1 MIEFSKQISEKW
13 NLQASLAEQLCVAFD
28 KGDTP
33 YYLTEYY
40 PQVAV
45 EMTIAQ
51 VWEIFDFLQKME
63 DLSSKKKR
71 VLNALKKANRLN
83 PSEEKRVNLTT
94 NAYELDDLLIPLR
107 PNPRSRGQLAS
118 KKGLDPLADIVVK
131 QEQESTPVEVMAEE
145 YVGKD
150 PTLSSVNDVIQGVKD
165 ILAERFAY
173 DETVRAMCREFTY
186 DDGFIEVVP
195 KNKKD
200 PQYSSYSGKFI
211 PVNELTKDEILKL
224 MIAEDQKVL
233 RLKVGVQLFR
243 ITELI
248 RQHFIT
254 NPDSTGFDLIC
265 EAIDDCWLRLLQPA
279 MERDVKSRLREEAEE
294 VVTRKIV
301 SDLSKDIQN
310 ENMRGP
316 LLMVDGSKDKNILFL
331 AVSGKGDLLGATTER
346 KPHAGKTSSSD
357 RLRQFINRHRPL
369 NILILDNDYA
379 SVAESIL
386 KPITNTFNPEPDFV
400 HFKPVSSKNNPTD
413 SQWMQK
419 EFSSLLDDELRV
431 LYGLALQYL
440 KPITLIPKI
449 GTQYYLANTSQNL
462 ITEARFL
469 EIINRFIIEES
480 LKSGVILK
488 DLLDSQLTN
497 LGKCVTSEML
507 QSIKTA
513 DSQNKITSKN
523 DLLKV
528 NGIKEVTFRNIAGF
542 IIIPNAENLLD
553 RTMVHPDFYPWFDE
567 ISEQIN
573 ISAETLITEPE
584 TLLSFISND
593 PVQKIFI
600 EKKIYNQLLAGRRF
614 FSISA
619 PKIKRKLKLNE
630 LQEGA
635 IVSGRVTNITPF
647 GVFVN
652 INAVCDGLIHISQL
666 ADEYVETPDQVVAIN
681 EKVDVKIIKV
691 DVKKRR
697 ISLTMKNIGSRSP
710 KVRPSQ
716 GQLSNLAEHFKNR

>member
-13 NLQASLAEQLCVAFD
+13 NLQANLAEQLCIAFD

-45 EMTIAQ
+45 ELTIAQ
-51 VWEIFDFLQKME
+51 VWEIFDFLHSME
-63 DLSSKKKR
+63 ELSSKKKR
-71 VLNALKKANRLN
+71 VLNALKKANRLS

-94 NAYELDDLLIPLR
+94 NPYELDDLLIPLR
-107 PNPRSRGQLAS
+107 PNPRSKGQLAS
-118 KKGLDPLADIVVK
+118 KKGLDPLADIIVK
-131 QEQESTPVEVMAEE
+131 QEQETTAVEVLAEP

-150 PTLSSVNDVIQGVKD
+150 PTLSSVEDVLQGVKD
-165 ILAERFAY
+165 IIAERFAY

-195 KNKKD
+195 KNRKD
-200 PQYSSYSGKFI
+200 PNFSGYLGKYI
-211 PVNELTKDEILKL
+211 PVKELSKDEILKL
-224 MIAEDQKVL
+224 MVAEDQKSL

-248 RQHFIT
+248 RHHFIT
-254 NPDSTGFDLIC
+254 NPDSTGFDLLC
-265 EAIDDCWLRLLQPA
+265 EAIDDCWLRLLQPF
-279 MERDVKSRLREEAEE
+279 MERDVKSRLREEAQEDALRR
-294 VVTRKIV
+294 VVG
-301 SDLSKDIQN
+301 DLSKDFQSEN
-310 ENMRGP
+310 ERGP
-316 LLMVDGSKDKNILFL
+316 LLMVDGAHEKNIMLL
-331 AVSGKGDLLGATTER
+331 AVSGRGDLLGATTER
-346 KPHAGKTSSSD
+346 KPPAGKTSSSD
-357 RLRQFINRHRPL
+357 RLRQFLNRHRPL
-369 NILILDNDYA
+369 NILIMENDYA
-379 SVAESIL
+379 PAAEAIL
-386 KPITNTFNPEPDFV
+386 RAATSSFSPAPVFTL
-400 HFKPVSSKNNPTD
+400 FKPASSQSNPSE

-419 EFSSLLDDELRV
+419 EFSSLLDEEMRI

-440 KPITLIPKI
+440 KPVSLIPKI
-449 GTQYYLANTSQNL
+449 GTQHYSIHPAQSL
-462 ITEARFL
+462 IPEEKFL
-469 EIINRFIIEES
+469 EIINRLTIEES
-480 LKSGVILK
+480 LKSGVVIK
-488 DLLDSQLTN
+488 DLLDSQLSR
-497 LGKCVTSEML
+497 LGKCVTIELL
-507 QSIKTA
+507 QSIKAA
-513 DSQNKITSKN
+513 DSQNQISSKN

-528 NGIKEVTFRNIAGF
+528 NGMKEVTFRNIAGY

-567 ISEQIN
+567 ISEQMN
-573 ISAETLITEPE
+573 ISAETLITDPE
-584 TLLSFISND
+584 TIRSFVTND
-593 PVQKIFI
+593 PVQKVFI
-600 EKKIYNQLLAGRRF
+600 EKKIYNHLLAGKRF

-630 LQEGA
+630 LQEGT

-666 ADEYVETPDQVVAIN
+666 ADEYVETPDQVVTIN

-697 ISLTMKNIGSRSP
+697 ISLTMKNIGTRSP

>member
-13 NLQASLAEQLCVAFD
+13 NLQASLAEQLCIAFD

-107 PNPRSRGQLAS
+107 PNPRSKGQLAS
-118 KKGLDPLADIVVK
+118 KKGLDPLADLIVK
-131 QEQESTPVEVMAEE
+131 QEQESTPVEVMAEP

-150 PTLSSVNDVIQGVKD
+150 PALSSVKEVIQGVKD

-186 DDGFIEVVP
+186 DDGFFEVIP

-200 PQYSSYSGKFI
+200 PQYSSYLGKFI

-248 RQHFIT
+248 RHHFIT

-294 VVTRKIV
+294 VVIRKII
-301 SDLSKDIQN
+301 SDLSKDFQS
-310 ENMRGP
+310 ENNRGP

-346 KPHAGKTSSSD
+346 KPPAGKTSSSD
-357 RLRQFINRHRPL
+357 RLRQFLNRHKPL

-386 KPITNTFNPEPDFV
+386 KPITNSFNPVPDFV
-400 HFKPVSSKNNPTD
+400 HFKPVT
-413 SQWMQK
+413 SQNKPSESLWMQQK
-419 EFSSLLDDELRV
+419 FSSLLDEEMRV
-431 LYGLALQYL
+431 LYGLALLHL
-440 KPITLIPKI
+440 KPISLVPEI
-449 GTQYYLANTSQNL
+449 GTQYYSTHPSQKL
-462 ITEARFL
+462 IQESRFL
-469 EIINRFIIEES
+469 EIVNRLLIEDS

-488 DLLDSQLTN
+488 DVLDSQLAK
-497 LGKCVTSEML
+497 LGKCVTSEIL
-507 QSIKTA
+507 QSVKAA
-513 DSQNKITSKN
+513 DSQNQIISKN

-567 ISEQIN
+567 ISEQMN

-584 TLLSFISND
+584 TIRSFTSND

-600 EKKIYNQLLAGRRF
+600 EKKIYNQLLAGKRF

-619 PKIKRKLKLNE
+619 PKFKRKFKLNE
-630 LQEGA
+630 LQEGT

-666 ADEYVETPDQVVAIN
+666 ADEYVETPDQVVTIN

-697 ISLTMKNIGSRSP
+697 ISLTMKNIGTRSP